1 MSYSR
6 LFEIAIV
13 VLLALTLPICRTSD
27 SILYSE
33 INLDPTTRRGS
44 TASKETIEGLLYE
57 IWESGFFRQNNL
69 VKEEILNNTYGVF
82 RKPRKT
88 LSEPGG
94 RAYFQSRAGQK
105 DLLMLNARLFKHIA
119 PTPNPGHM
127 KKTMVRRLD
136 DNIRSTIVHELFHD
150 FWISLLDEKRR
161 QLFTREAEIFFIEL
175 PQGGTA
181 GDTAHLLDYFRD
193 ERPEKALSKFFEV
206 LHELRE
212 IYGHEKSIR
221 TELYA
226 TLAGL
231 TYSGVIIIPEPLKKF
246 YAGILSDENL
256 GATSRLGDVQ
266 PINQAKTRQLKPRAA
281 SDKDGLTPLHHAAY
295 SGNIEAVELL
305 IGQGVEI
312 NAQATRSA
320 WTPIF
325 FASLRGHGNIAA
337 RLIEAGARIDI
348 KDIRGR
354 SAFHIA
360 ALRGHAIL
368 VDLLYHNG
376 ARINQRDTLGMTP
389 LHTAAYGGQEESA
402 RLLVSLGADAKLKDF
417 TGQTPLHLASQAGDK
432 DCVAVIA
439 AAGVSLDV
447 KDSVGETALHIAAR
461 RGHTE
466 VAAWLIE
473 RGAHINLRN
482 DRGES
487 PLQISEQA
495 GFTEISDLLV
505 WKGAK
510 RF

>member
-1 MSYSR
+1 M
-6 LFEIAIV
+6 
-13 VLLALTLPICRTSD
+13 LALTLPICRTSD

-44 TASKETIEGLLYE
+44 TASKETIEGLLCE

-69 VKEEILNNTYGVF
+69 VKDEILNNTYGVF

-94 RAYFQSRAGQK
+94 RAYFQSRTRQK
-105 DLLMLNARLFKHIA
+105 DLLMLNARLFKHIS
-119 PTPNPGHM
+119 PNPIPAHM
-127 KKTMVRRLD
+127 KKTIVRRLD

-161 QLFTREAEIFFIEL
+161 QLFTREAEIFFFEL
-175 PQGGTA
+175 PIGGTPA
-181 GDTAHLLDYFRD
+181 ETAHLLDYFRD
-193 ERPEKALSKFFEV
+193 EKPEEAVSKFFEV

-231 TYSGVIIIPEPLKKF
+231 AYSGVTIIPEPFKKF

-256 GATSRLGDVQ
+256 GAKPRLGDVQ
-266 PINQAKTRQLKPRAA
+266 PINQAKSRKLKPRAA
-281 SDKDGLTPLHHAAY
+281 SNEEGLTPLHQAAY
-295 SGNIEAVELL
+295 SGNIEVVELL

-312 NAQATRSA
+312 NAHAKRSA

-325 FASLRGHGNIAA
+325 FASLRGHRNIAA

-348 KDIRGR
+348 KDMRGR

-360 ALRGHAIL
+360 ALRGHANL
-368 VDLLYHNG
+368 VDLFYHNG
-376 ARINQRDTLGMTP
+376 ARINQRDDLGMTP

-402 RLLVSLGADAKLKDF
+402 RLLLSLGADAKLKDF
-417 TGQTPLHLASQAGDK
+417 SGQTPLHLASLAGDK
-432 DCVAVIA
+432 DCAAVIA
-439 AAGVSLDV
+439 AAGASLNA
-447 KDSVGETALHIAAR
+447 KDSAGKTALHIAAR
-461 RGHTE
+461 EGHTE
-466 VAAWLIE
+466 VAVWLIE
-473 RGAHINLRN
+473 QGAYINLRN
-482 DRGES
+482 NRGES